1 MQYRLINIITFLY
14 LILTLAGLL
23 ISGLFIYLKIE
34 SEIDFETGRELDRQ
48 VDSVADQIRRGN
60 PYQSLITD
68 QLEIDMIPFER
79 PVEELYLRDTL
90 AYHESSDRKVKQLKA
105 SKSYKIGGEHYRI
118 SYFNIVVETD
128 DITETV
134 VFTMGVVFLL
144 QLAFIVFFL
153 RGISNRILLPFQ
165 KSLKKIQNFNFAANE
180 PFVFEKSN
188 IKEFDQLNE
197 FLMRMSNKLLKDYR
211 QIKEYSEN
219 ISHEIQTPTTV
230 IRGKLEHLMNEGMTE
245 KQSELIHSA
254 YQNNERIQRIVKSLS
269 LLAKLENNE
278 FESPQAINFSDVL
291 LKNIELTEE
300 LIEGNGLQLE
310 QSIDPEVT
318 VVIHPFTADVMIQN
332 LISNAVKHNQAQGWI
347 KIQLNSDYL
356 WVENSG
362 SPLKKDPEVLLKR
375 FEKESD
381 KSDSIGLGLAIV
393 SQICKSYGLNF
404 QYSSEGNLH
413 SAKISFR

>member
-23 ISGLFIYLKIE
+23 ISGFFIYLKIE
-34 SEIDFETGRELDRQ
+34 SEIDFETGRELDRL

-60 PYQSLITD
+60 PYQSLVNE
-68 QLEIDMIPFER
+68 QLEIDLIPSDR
-79 PVEELYLRDTL
+79 PLETLYLRDTL
-90 AYHESSDRKVKQLKA
+90 AYHESSHREVKQLKA
-105 SKSYKIGGEHYRI
+105 SKSYKINGTHYRI
-118 SYFNIVVETD
+118 SYFNLVVETD

-153 RGISNRILLPFQ
+153 RRISNRVFLPFQ
-165 KSLKKIQNFNFAANE
+165 KSLGKIQNFNFAKNE

-188 IKEFDQLNE
+188 IKEFNQLNE
-197 FLMRMSNKLLKDYR
+197 FLMRMSNKLLNDYR

-230 IRGKLEHLMNEGMTE
+230 IRGKLEHLMNEDITE

-278 FESPQAINFSDVL
+278 FDAPHAINFSDVL

-300 LIEGNGLQLE
+300 LIQGNGLKLE
-310 QSIDPEVT
+310 KSIAANVT
-318 VVIHPFTADVMIQN
+318 AVIHPFTAEVMIQN
-332 LISNAVKHNQAQGWI
+332 LISNAVKHNIPEGWI
-347 KIQLNSDYL
+347 RIHLNTNFL
-356 WVENSG
+356 LVENLG
-362 SPLKKDPEVLLKR
+362 APLKKDPEILLQR
-375 FEKESD
+375 FEKESEN
-381 KSDSIGLGLAIV
+381 SDSIGLGLAIV
-393 SQICKSYGLNF
+393 SQICKSYGLTF
-404 QYSSEGNLH
+404 LYSSIGNVH
-413 SAKISFR
+413 RAKISFH